1 MLIKDFKVIKK
12 FKDVRIGDIIRFTD
26 DDLAGF
32 TYMVITDCH
41 EENGDYANLV
51 CLDDGGLY
59 YAKDEEDVEL
69 LNAELII
76 KSCR

>member
-1 MLIKDFKVIKK
+1 
-12 FKDVRIGDIIRFTD
+12 
-26 DDLAGF
+26 
-32 TYMVITDCH
+32 MVITDCH